1 MLRCRSLL
9 AHGTYSELL
18 CCAVGHLAHMSLCL
32 LPPLPWFFFFLP
44 RVESNEENQPPFSVR
59 ENDMYLETSAESQ
72 LPSHVPI

>member
-1 MLRCRSLL
+1 MSQSVSTRYLLRI
-9 AHGTYSELL
+9 ALL
-18 CCAVGHLAHMSLCL
+18 CRGPLGSHELVSPTSSSLV
-32 LPPLPWFFFFLP
+32 FFFLP